1 MTDNIKI
8 VEGPID
14 SLFLN
19 NCLAMGGVDMF
30 FDRVLPEQV
39 TYIFDNEFRETKRL

>member
-1 MTDNIKI
+1 MDFREVNLQEHIHI

-19 NCLAMGGVDMF
+19 NCF
-30 FDRVLPEQV
+30 
-39 TYIFDNEFRETKRL
+39 KR